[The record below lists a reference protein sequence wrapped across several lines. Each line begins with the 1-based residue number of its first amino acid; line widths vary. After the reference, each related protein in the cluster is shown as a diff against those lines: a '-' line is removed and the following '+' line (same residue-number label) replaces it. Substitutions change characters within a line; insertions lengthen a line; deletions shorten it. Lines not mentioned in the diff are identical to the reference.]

1 MLKTLSSLLSTFL
14 FFAVV
19 IIVIIISSLF
29 EYSVTLPDYRQ
40 LEKYEPKVTTRLYAG
55 DGRLLMEY
63 ASEKRF
69 LFRSIKFP
77 IR

>member
-1 MLKTLSSLLSTFL
+1 MLSTFL

-55 DGRLLMEY
+55 DGPPVDGICQR
-63 ASEKRF
+63 KT
-69 LFRSIKFP
+69 LFCSGR
-77 IR
+77 